1 MEITVWN
8 YKEVEDEFLGEVL
21 LDLSEARIDNTPTCY
36 HLEDHDENSS
46 PLPYRLIFTSFFFFF
61 HFNNFDN
68 FELSAFKNTECINI
82 VFS

>member
-46 PLPYRLIFTSFFFFF
+46 PLPYRCIVHHAIRLMYFRPSHYPIFNS
-61 HFNNFDN
+61 
-68 FELSAFKNTECINI
+68 
-82 VFS
+82 

>member
-46 PLPYRLIFTSFFFFF
+46 PLPYRYIVATCVQNNYTFYIR
-61 HFNNFDN
+61 FN
-68 FELSAFKNTECINI
+68 
-82 VFS
+82 